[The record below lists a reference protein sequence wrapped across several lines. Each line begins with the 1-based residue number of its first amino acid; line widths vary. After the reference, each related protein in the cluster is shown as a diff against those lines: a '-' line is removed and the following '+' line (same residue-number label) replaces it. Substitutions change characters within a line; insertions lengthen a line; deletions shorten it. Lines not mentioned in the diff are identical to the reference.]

1 MLFGEIRY
9 NSFLQL
15 FIVNMLLN
23 EITLFVSFK
32 YKVQTMLDTSDF
44 SVPDLCKKLYNYL
57 SHMIMF
63 VSLNN
68 K

>member
-1 MLFGEIRY
+1 MLFGEIPC

-23 EITLFVSFK
+23 KITLFVSFK

-44 SVPDLCKKLYNYL
+44 SVPNLHKKLYNYL

-63 VSLNN
+63 VSLSNE
-68 K
+68 